1 MNYLEES
8 RVRLENLEFDQMKD
22 KSQFKRLNFGIGIH
36 LGEIEL

>member
-1 MNYLEES
+1 
-8 RVRLENLEFDQMKD
+8 MKD